1 MSDIVISAR
10 ELGKQYA
17 VNQDRYS
24 RSLSA
29 RLNGLLRR
37 AVGAAEPP
45 IELDEPSEI
54 WALRNVSFDV
64 RRGEIVGIIGRNG
77 AGKSTLLRI
86 LARIT
91 APTEGTAVLRGRV
104 GALLE
109 VGTGF
114 HPDLTGRE
122 NIFLNGAMLGIAR
135 AEIRRRMDEIVEF
148 SEVGRFLDT
157 PVKHFSSGM
166 FMRLA
171 FSVAAH
177 LDAEIMLVD
186 EVLAVGDAAFQQKCL
201 KKIREIVRG
210 ERTVIFISHSVAS
223 VEEICSRALLLDGGR
238 LLFEGP
244 VDQCL
249 VAYKQLWNLNAA
261 AQPGA
266 VARSM

>member
-1 MSDIVISAR
+1 VNDIVISVR
-10 ELGKQYA
+10 DLGKLYA
-17 VNQDRYS
+17 VNEDRYT

-29 RLNGLLRR
+29 RLGGLLRR
-37 AVGAAEPP
+37 ATGTVEPP
-45 IELDEPSEI
+45 LGIDEPSFI
-54 WALRNVSFDV
+54 WALRHVSFEI

-77 AGKSTLLRI
+77 AGKSTLLKI

-91 APTEGTAVLRGRV
+91 APTEGTATLKGRV

-122 NIFLNGAMLGIAR
+122 NIFLNGALMGIGR
-135 AEIRRRMDEIVEF
+135 KEINRRMEEIVEF

-201 KKIREIVRG
+201 KKIREIVRD
-210 ERTVIFISHSVAS
+210 ERTVLFISHSEVS
-223 VEEICSRALLLDGGR
+223 IKELCTRALVFDGG
-238 LLFEGP
+238 LLTHEGP
-244 VDQCL
+244 VEQC
-249 VAYKQLWNLNAA
+249 VDAYKQLWNPMHPIKASA
-261 AQPGA
+261 TGG
-266 VARSM
+266 